1 MKRASKLLVSLVVFM
16 FFASMIASCSKCG
29 KTTGPEATKPAPQAE
44 TQTTPPAPSGP
55 QAQGLVPPP
64 TQPPQKGTGK
74 KLTSEEFYNLMFERQ
89 EISLNF
95 QKKRLEL
102 LKKYGSYNEKARTEL
117 MAINNETAQS
127 QRTVMDK
134 FGINYI
140 DLRNAMQDPEVQK
153 ANNEFMKAHPE
164 IQEKFKKN
172 RERQMELAKELQ
184 PYEEKAREEMRKQ
197 NPARPATAP
206 GAAPPAMNVHPVP
219 AKAGTTPPAK
229 PATPPPATKPAQ

>member
-29 KTTGPEATKPAPQAE
+29 KTTGPEAAKPALQAGGTAAV
-44 TQTTPPAPSGP
+44 TQPPPGS
-55 QAQGLVPPP
+55 QAQGPVPPP

-74 KLTSEEFYNLMFERQ
+74 KLTPEEFYNLMFERQ

-95 QKKRLEL
+95 QKRRLEL

-127 QRTVMDK
+127 QRAVMDK

-140 DLRNAMQDPEVQK
+140 DLRNGMQDPEVQK

-197 NPARPATAP
+197 NPIAHPATAP
-206 GAAPPAMNVHPVP
+206 GATHPAKNVNPVP
-219 AKAGTTPPAK
+219 AKAGTTPPA
-229 PATPPPATKPAQ
+229 TKPAQ